1 MKIQLT
7 KRRKQWWISTD
18 DDEFGPYNDKREA
31 LEDARVL
38 ELFYKHYVNCP
49 GGNKCKCSKPR

>member
-18 DDEFGPYNDKREA
+18 EDEFGPYKTKVEA
-31 LEDARVL
+31 QEDVPGLEWFYRVGV
-38 ELFYKHYVNCP
+38 HCP
-49 GGNKCKCSKPR
+49 GGDKCKCGRKL